1 MWSQPFSCARN
12 HNRRTPVFQRLWHT
26 VRVIVHLI
34 DGTYELYRQHF
45 GQAVRHRTPPP
56 LSASRGVVTS
66 TLQLLAGGAT
76 HVAVSVDHVIESFR
90 NDLYDGYKTSEG
102 MEPEILE
109 QLPVM
114 QEALRALGV
123 PVWSMVKYEADDGL
137 AAAAARA
144 DADVRVDQVQ
154 MLTPDKDLGQMVK
167 GNRVVQYDR
176 RNDVIINEPAVLEKF
191 GVGPTSIADWLGLV
205 GDTADGFPGL
215 PGWGAKSASSVLARY
230 VHIEDIPDDEAQWLA
245 DGVTVRGAAKLAAT
259 LRDNRDD
266 AMLFKRVA
274 TVVTDVDDDVA
285 IGAVDDWEW
294 RGPTKDLAK
303 IAQRLEMT
311 DLVERA
317 DRAMIGR

>member
-1 MWSQPFSCARN
+1 M
-12 HNRRTPVFQRLWHT
+12 T
-26 VRVIVHLI
+26 VIVHLI
-34 DGTYELYRQHF
+34 DGTYELYRQHY

-66 TLQLLAGGAT
+66 TLQLLAAGAT

-114 QEALRALGV
+114 QDALRALGV

-144 DADVRVDQVQ
+144 DADPRVDQVQ

-176 RNDVIINEPAVLEKF
+176 RNDVIINESAIVEKF
-191 GVGPTSIADWLGLV
+191 GVPPASIADWLGLV
-205 GDTADGFPGL
+205 GDSADGFPGL
-215 PGWGAKSASSVLARY
+215 PGWGAKSAAGVLARY
-230 VHIEDIPDDEAQWLA
+230 GHIENIPDDESTWQS
-245 DGVTVRGAAKLAAT
+245 DGVAVRGAAKLAAT
-259 LRDNRDD
+259 LCEQRDD
-266 AMLFKRVA
+266 AMLFKKIA
-274 TVVTDVDDDVA
+274 TVVTDVDDDVR
-285 IGAVDDWEW
+285 IGSVDDWEW
-294 RGPTKDLAK
+294 RGPTKELAR
-303 IAQRLEMT
+303 IAGMLEMA

-317 DRAMIGR
+317 ERAMIGR

>member
-1 MWSQPFSCARN
+1 
-12 HNRRTPVFQRLWHT
+12 
-26 VRVIVHLI
+26 VIVHLI

-123 PVWSMVKYEADDGL
+123 PVWSMVKYEADDAL
-137 AAAAARA
+137 AAAAIRA
-144 DADVRVDQVQ
+144 DADARVDQVQ
-154 MLTPDKDLGQMVK
+154 MLTPDKDLGQIVK

-176 RNDVIINEPAVLEKF
+176 RNDVIINEAAVIEKF
-191 GVGPTSIADWLGLV
+191 GVGPHSIADWLGLV

-215 PGWGAKSASSVLARY
+215 PGWGAKSASTVLAKY
-230 VHIEDIPDDEAQWLA
+230 LHIENIPADESVWAA
-245 DGVTVRGAAKLAAT
+245 DGVAVRGAAKLAAT
-259 LRDNRDD
+259 LREQRDL
-266 AMLFKRVA
+266 AMLFKKIA
-274 TVVTDVDDDVA
+274 TVVTDVDDDVK
-285 IGAVDDWEW
+285 IGNVDDWEW
-294 RGPTKDLAK
+294 RGPTKELSAIAK
-303 IAQRLEMT
+303 KLEMA

-317 DRAMIGR
+317 ERAMVGR

>member
-1 MWSQPFSCARN
+1 M
-12 HNRRTPVFQRLWHT
+12 
-26 VRVIVHLI
+26 IVHLI

-66 TLQLLAGGAT
+66 TLQLLSSGAT

-109 QLPVM
+109 QLPIM

-123 PVWSMVKYEADDGL
+123 PVWSMVKYEADDAL
-137 AAAAARA
+137 AAAAVRA
-144 DADVRVDQVQ
+144 DADPRVDQVQ
-154 MLTPDKDLGQMVK
+154 MLTPDKDLGQVVK

-176 RNDVIINEPAVLEKF
+176 RNDVIINEAAVIEKF
-191 GVGPTSIADWLGLV
+191 GVSPESISDWLGLV

-215 PGWGAKSASSVLARY
+215 PGWGAKSASSVLAKY
-230 VHIEDIPDDEAQWLA
+230 LHIENIPLDEAQWA
-245 DGVTVRGAAKLAAT
+245 SDGVAVRGAAKLAAT
-259 LRDNRDD
+259 LRDQFEM
-266 AMLFKRVA
+266 ALLFKKVA
-274 TVVTDVDDDVA
+274 TVVTDVDDDVK
-285 IGAVDDWEW
+285 IGNVDDWEW
-294 RGPTKDLAK
+294 RGPTKELAA
-303 IAQRLEMT
+303 IAKKLDMT

-317 DRAMIGR
+317 ERAMVGR